1 MYVHGIKACMHL
13 YISSTLIY
21 KSLICNDVRVQMY
34 MLLFYMYIHFYLMT
48 LYVGECVCL
57 V

>member
-21 KSLICNDVRVQMY
+21 KSLICNDVHVHVIV
-34 MLLFYMYIHFYLMT
+34 YMYIHFYLMT